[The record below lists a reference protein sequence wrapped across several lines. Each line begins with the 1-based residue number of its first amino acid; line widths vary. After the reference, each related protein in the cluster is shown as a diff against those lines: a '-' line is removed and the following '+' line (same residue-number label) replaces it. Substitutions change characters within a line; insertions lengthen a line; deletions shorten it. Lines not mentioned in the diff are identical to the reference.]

1 MPVVIPMKTLLTS
14 AVLLTLALT
23 LAVPGGAAPLNR
35 PDRSPSEAYL
45 DRLLIAVEQ
54 QVASLPMHTYLAE
67 AAADRLIAGGRI
79 WLAGDMGFIIEGLN
93 RAGGMM
99 AIKKLDKVED
109 LSAGDVVLFGSLAV
123 NSEDQRDMAQRCLHE
138 GVLPVFFDPEMPL
151 VPTFVETATPPV
163 GSEEYLPFASPA
175 NAISLWTFTGEL
187 VSALTRKGKMPPMYQ
202 SVVVPGGRERNASHL
217 KLAWEPDTPSPV
229 KSMVLGRTYLS
240 RLARCIRRLRAS
252 EMDAFAQAGRLAAD
266 AMAAGHTAWIVP
278 EGHMPP
284 YQPGIAENLAG
295 LRKLDGGRNAERVTE
310 NVKPGDVILYI
321 GYYEPFGPWVEN
333 AHAAGAKIVTIVSGT
348 PDKPASAMGADI
360 SISGCWPYGDA
371 LVQVPGYDVS
381 ILPPSGVIQSAAYWM
396 LVAETRA
403 ATR

>member
-1 MPVVIPMKTLLTS
+1 MKPAVTVALLCI
-14 AVLLTLALT
+14 LMLAL
-23 LAVPGGAAPLNR
+23 AGAGGAQPVTR
-35 PDRSPSEAYL
+35 PNSPSAAYL
-45 DRLLIAVEQ
+45 DRLLIAIEQ
-54 QVASLPMHTYLAE
+54 QVASLPMHTHLAE

-79 WLAGDMGFIIEGLN
+79 WLAGDTGFIIEGLN

-99 AIKKLDKVED
+99 SVKKLQKADD
-109 LSAGDVVLFGSLAV
+109 LQSGDVVLFGSLRV
-123 NSEDQRDMAQRCLHE
+123 NSEDERDMVQRCLDT

-151 VPTFVETATPPV
+151 VPASIDPAIPRV

-175 NAISLWTFTGEL
+175 NAISLWTFTAEL
-187 VSALTRKGKMPPMYQ
+187 VSALTRRGKMPPMYQ

-217 KLAWEPDTPSPV
+217 PLTWEPGSPTPV
-229 KSMVLGRTYLS
+229 KPLVLGRTYLS
-240 RLARCIRRLRAS
+240 RLARCIRKLRAS
-252 EMDAFAQAGRLAAD
+252 EMENFAKAGKLAAD

-278 EGHMPP
+278 EGHLPP
-284 YQPGIAENLAG
+284 YQPGIADNLAG
-295 LRKLDGGRNAERVTE
+295 LRKLDGGRNAERVADT
-310 NVKPGDVILYI
+310 VKPGDVILYI

-333 AHAAGAKIVTIVSGT
+333 AHAAGARIVTIVSGT

-360 SISGCWPYGDA
+360 NICGCWPYGDA

-396 LVAETRA
+396 LVAEIQA

>member
-1 MPVVIPMKTLLTS
+1 MTC
-14 AVLLTLALT
+14 
-23 LAVPGGAAPLNR
+23 
-35 PDRSPSEAYL
+35 PDSPSAAYL
-45 DRLLIAVEQ
+45 DRLLMAVEQ
-54 QVASLPMHTYLAE
+54 QVASLPTQTYLAE

-99 AIKKLDKVED
+99 TIRKLGKAED
-109 LSAGDVVLFGSLAV
+109 LEAGDVVLFGSLSV
-123 NSEDQRDMAQRCLHE
+123 NNEDERDMVQRCLE
-138 GVLPVFFDPEMPL
+138 IGVLPVLFDPEKPL
-151 VPTFVETATPPV
+151 VPASLDAAIPPV

-175 NAISLWTFTGEL
+175 NAISLWTFTAEL

-217 KLAWEPDTPSPV
+217 PLAWEPETPTPV
-229 KSMVLGRTYLS
+229 NPLVLGRTYLS
-240 RLARCIRRLRAS
+240 RLARCIRKLRAS
-252 EMDAFAQAGRLAAD
+252 EMAQFAQAGKLAAD

-278 EGHMPP
+278 EGHLPP

-295 LRKLDGGRNAERVTE
+295 LRRLDGGRNAERVAET
-310 NVKPGDVILYI
+310 VKPGDVILYI

-348 PDKPASAMGADI
+348 PDRPASAMGADI
-360 SISGCWPYGDA
+360 NISGCWPYGDA

-396 LVAETRA
+396 LVAEILA
-403 ATR
+403 AAR